1 IMLLAFYRQGPALNS
16 DMYFNIFRFLSLT
29 DKLIFPLLI
38 TCGASTPITNRRRQ
52 ANYFVVAS
60 LSFITS
66 HLISKKRSPL
76 GRVFYFPGNFS
87 ANSVIIWL
95 ADFLEGGLNN
105 E

>member
-1 IMLLAFYRQGPALNS
+1 
-16 DMYFNIFRFLSLT
+16 
-29 DKLIFPLLI
+29 
-38 TCGASTPITNRRRQ
+38 ITNRRRQ